1 MRVNIKTYGDLRQ
14 ALGERFTMDLKDG
27 ATLEELASKI
37 RAQRSSTKKRILKS
51 FNLSKSN
58 QMVLVNGR
66 NINTLNKLKTELNH
80 GDTVTIIPL
89 VVGG

>member
-1 MRVNIKTYGDLRQ
+1 MELQ
-14 ALGERFTMDLKDG
+14 DG
-27 ATLEELASKI
+27 ATLEELASEI
-37 RAQRSSTKKRILKS
+37 RTQKSATKKRILKS

-66 NINTLNKLKTELNH
+66 NINTLNKLKTELKH